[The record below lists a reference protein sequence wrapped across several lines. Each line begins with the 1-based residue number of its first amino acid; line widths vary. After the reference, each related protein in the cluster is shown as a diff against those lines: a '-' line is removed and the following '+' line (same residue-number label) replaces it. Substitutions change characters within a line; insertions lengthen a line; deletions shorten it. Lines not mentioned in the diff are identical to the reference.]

1 MNKYIV
7 HVLEIHQ
14 TQIEVEAI
22 DENNAIEKA
31 SNGDGLWVDN
41 STEFV
46 ESCDTDT
53 WTVELIEED
62 DDATLTREGQIKKKM
77 EQLKSMVE
85 DPAIDSPLIFS
96 ALEDLEEELVT
107 LNNDIWDSIHGDEDS
122 GKEE

>member
-1 MNKYIV
+1 MNKYVV

-14 TQIEVEAI
+14 TQIEVEAV

-31 SNGDGLWVDN
+31 ANSDGLWVDN

-53 WTVELIEED
+53 WTVELIEENNT
-62 DDATLTREGQIKKKM
+62 TLTREGEVEKM
-77 EQLKSMVE
+77 IERLKSMANH
-85 DPAIDSPLIFS
+85 PAIDSSLIFS

-107 LNNDIWDSIHGDEDS
+107 LNNDMWDSIHGDEGS
-122 GKEE
+122 GEEE